1 MTLEYVQTWM
11 VREGREAEHDR
22 LFREWVLRLAVN
34 PELLDIRFPRLNGV
48 DNRKR
53 VVVYVFEDAAAW
65 ARFYSGLG
73 EEFARFVETWSALID
88 VNSFRIFF
96 RGHEG

>member
-1 MTLEYVQTWM
+1 MLEYVQTWM

-22 LFREWVLRLAVN
+22 LFREWVLGLAGN
-34 PELLDIRFPRLNGV
+34 PEILDIRFPRLSDV

-53 VVVYVFEDAAAW
+53 VVVYVFKDASAW
-65 ARFYSGLG
+65 ARYHLGLG
-73 EEFARFVETWSALID
+73 EEFVRFVEEWSVLID

-96 RGHEG
+96 RRH